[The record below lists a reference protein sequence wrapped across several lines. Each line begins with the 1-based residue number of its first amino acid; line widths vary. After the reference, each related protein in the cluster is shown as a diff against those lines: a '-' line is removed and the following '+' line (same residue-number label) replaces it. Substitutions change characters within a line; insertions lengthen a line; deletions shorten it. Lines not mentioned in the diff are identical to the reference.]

1 MKRALIWAGFVV
13 VGAVAGVT
21 GYYWTQ
27 ATYLPRWYGQSGA
40 TLSGETATASDLL
53 NTQVATAQPAT
64 EGQIVL
70 NEAELN
76 RVVVDAIA
84 NAPQA
89 EKLLAIAKGINT
101 SIQSDRI
108 QSGVVL
114 NLADIPA
121 DALPPQGQQALEQ
134 LTQSLPMLANRD
146 VYIGIQGRPQIVDGR
161 LVLDDSTVINIG
173 RLKIPLSDVASQL
186 GMTSEEL
193 ANHLAGALAASGL
206 RLEDIQL
213 SNGQITL
220 QGGTPSP

>member
-53 NTQVATAQPAT
+53 NTQAAQAPAA
-64 EGQIVL
+64 GQIVL

-76 RVVVDAIA
+76 QVVVDAIA
-84 NAPQA
+84 SAPQA

-114 NLADIPA
+114 NLADIPT

-146 VYIGIQGRPQIVDGR
+146 VYVGIQGRPQIVDGR

-220 QGGTPSP
+220 QGGTSSP

>member
-53 NTQVATAQPAT
+53 NTQAATAQPAT

-89 EKLLAIAKGINT
+89 EKLLASLPKRSPLQVAQHILRVGANDQPVFGDVDGVEVPLDALNA
-101 SIQSDRI
+101 
-108 QSGVVL
+108 VVL
-114 NLADIPA
+114 
-121 DALPPQGQQALEQ
+121 
-134 LTQSLPMLANRD
+134 MKM
-146 VYIGIQGRPQIVDGR
+146 VDG
-161 LVLDDSTVINIG
+161 G
-173 RLKIPLSDVASQL
+173 L
-186 GMTSEEL
+186 GIF
-193 ANHLAGALAASGL
+193 AGAD
-206 RLEDIQL
+206 EIQAQP
-213 SNGQITL
+213 S
-220 QGGTPSP
+220 TPGRR